1 MADRKKIIDA
11 IDSFY
16 EDIIDTYKEME
27 RQIASESRLLTI
39 FKKVN
44 YKARITKFK
53 DLKKQAQGI
62 NVKKIEID
70 KDDELAGE
78 VREKLA
84 KSVSLFVDII
94 NAQVSFQTLL
104 LKKSE
109 GEKVNMVDYKKAAY
123 NVQKATEVLQ
133 NALRNM
139 DADYAN
145 LEENE

>member
-16 EDIIDTYKEME
+16 EDIIDAYKEME
-27 RQIASESRLLTI
+27 RQIAGESRLLTM

-53 DLKKQAQGI
+53 DLKKKAQGI

-70 KDDELAGE
+70 KDDELAAE

-94 NAQVSFQTLL
+94 NVQVSFQTLL

-123 NVQKATEVLQ
+123 NVQKATGVLQ

>member
-53 DLKKQAQGI
+53 DLKKKAQGI
-62 NVKKIEID
+62 SVKKIEID
-70 KDDELAGE
+70 KDDELAVE

-94 NAQVSFQTLL
+94 NAQVSFQTML

>member
-1 MADRKKIIDA
+1 MANRKKIIDA

-16 EDIIDTYKEME
+16 EDIIDAYKEME
-27 RQIASESRLLTI
+27 RQIAGESRLLTM

-53 DLKKQAQGI
+53 DLKKKAQGI

-70 KDDELAGE
+70 KDDELAAE

-94 NAQVSFQTLL
+94 NVQVSFQTLL

-109 GEKVNMVDYKKAAY
+109 GEKVSMVDYKKAAY
-123 NVQKATEVLQ
+123 NVQKATEALQ